1 MNNIINILKE
11 KKSVPLDK
19 FINIALY
26 NKQHGYYMKKNPFG
40 EKGDFVT
47 SPLVSKLF
55 GEMIAIWCVA
65 FWEQLKKPKKIV
77 IVELGPGDGSM
88 CENLLN
94 TFKKFKDFYYCCEI
108 NLLEISNGL
117 KKIQKN
123 KIKNKKIKWIK
134 KIDDITHGPII
145 FFGNEFFDA
154 LPIKQIYK
162 KENLFYEKYVSWSK
176 NKLKFLYRKANKN
189 LIKDYKDNFV
199 LD

>member
-77 IVELGPGDGSM
+77 IVELGPGDFDLG
-88 CENLLN
+88 
-94 TFKKFKDFYYCCEI
+94 T
-108 NLLEISNGL
+108 GL
-117 KKIQKN
+117 T
-123 KIKNKKIKWIK
+123 
-134 KIDDITHGPII
+134 D
-145 FFGNEFFDA
+145 
-154 LPIKQIYK
+154 
-162 KENLFYEKYVSWSK
+162 S
-176 NKLKFLYRKANKN
+176 FLGCKGWEGTC
-189 LIKDYKDNFV
+189 
-199 LD
+199 